1 MKKYILVLALGVT
14 SFGAFAQG
22 FGDLKKAA
30 KDVDVEAVKTVVKEK
45 TGDAS
50 TAKGSDLTEKVA
62 KTINVD
68 KEKVDAAAKVATDA
82 VKNVTADNVESIKEV
97 AEEKIA
103 DIKAKKSEETED
115 VKDVEEKS
123 VSVTDL
129 KAETKEKEALKDEKK
144 ANLLAK
150 ITSLGTKI
158 TGAESKL
165 GLLKESGAS
174 SEEVSKKSAIIDAAK
189 AKLATLTASFK

>member
-1 MKKYILVLALGVT
+1 MKKYILVLALVVT
-14 SFGAFAQG
+14 SFGAFSQG

-30 KDVDVEAVKTVVKEK
+30 KDVDVEAVKTAVDEK

-50 TAKGSDLTEKVA
+50 TAKGSELTEKVA
-62 KTINVD
+62 KAINVD
-68 KEKVDAAAKVATDA
+68 KEKVDAAAKVATSA
-82 VKNVTADNVESIKEV
+82 VKNVTADKV
-97 AEEKIA
+97 EKIKKVADDKVA
-103 DIKAKKSEETED
+103 DIKAEKTEEA
-115 VKDVEEKS
+115 KAVEENS
-123 VSVTDL
+123 VSATDL
-129 KAETKEKEALKDEKK
+129 KSETTEKKALKDEKK

-174 SEEVSKKSAIIDAAK
+174 EEEVSKKSAIIDAAK
-189 AKLATLTASFK
+189 AKLAKLTASFK